1 MLTDREL
8 TAALDQ
14 AVTATAVSADAI
26 ALDGLFTGRSGETF
40 RAYAVVTQD
49 FTAAGAGTLT
59 IEVIQATNGTLT
71 TSVDV
76 LATTTAL
83 ALADLKAG
91 GKAFEM
97 DIPIPKNTKKFI
109 GFRFTVGTGPMTAG
123 KITAGFV
130 PGTPTPLNDRPVYYT
145 GRGA

>member
-1 MLTDREL
+1 MYTDREL

-40 RAYAVVTQD
+40 RAYALATAD
-49 FTAAGAGTLT
+49 FAGTATALT
-59 IEVIQATNGTLT
+59 IEVIQATNGALT
-71 TSVDV
+71 TSVDS
-76 LATTTAL
+76 LYTHPNIL
-83 ALADLKAG
+83 IADLKAG
-91 GKAFEM
+91 GKKFEM
-97 DIPIPKNTKKFI
+97 DVPIPKNSKKFI
-109 GFRFTVGTGPMTAG
+109 GYRFTPVGGAFTSG

-130 PGTPTPLNDRPVYYT
+130 PGTPTPLDDRPTYYT

>member
-1 MLTDREL
+1 MYTDREL

-14 AVTATAVSADAI
+14 AVTATAVSTDAI
-26 ALDGLFTGRSGETF
+26 QLDGLYTGRPGDKF
-40 RAYAVVTQD
+40 RAYALVTQD
-49 FTAAGAGTLT
+49 FTAAGAATLT
-59 IEVIQATNGTLT
+59 IEVIQATNSALT

-76 LATTTAL
+76 LASSTAL

-91 GKAFEM
+91 GKKFEL
-97 DIPIPKNTKKFI
+97 DIPMPKNTKKFI
-109 GFRFTVGTGPMTAG
+109 GFRFTVATGPMTAG

-130 PGTPTPLNDRPVYYT
+130 PGTPTPLDDRPTYHT

>member
-1 MLTDREL
+1 MYTDREL

-14 AVTATAVSADAI
+14 AVTATAVSTDSI
-26 ALDGLFTGRSGETF
+26 AMDGLFSGRPGDNF

-49 FTAAGAGTLT
+49 FAAAGAATLT
-59 IEVIQATNGTLT
+59 IEVIQATNGALT

-76 LATTTAL
+76 LASSTAL

-91 GKAFEM
+91 GKKFEL
-97 DIPIPKNTKKFI
+97 DIPMPKNTKKFL
-109 GFRFTVGTGPMTAG
+109 GFRFSVATGPMTAG

-130 PGTPTPLNDRPVYYT
+130 PGTPSPLDDRPTYWT